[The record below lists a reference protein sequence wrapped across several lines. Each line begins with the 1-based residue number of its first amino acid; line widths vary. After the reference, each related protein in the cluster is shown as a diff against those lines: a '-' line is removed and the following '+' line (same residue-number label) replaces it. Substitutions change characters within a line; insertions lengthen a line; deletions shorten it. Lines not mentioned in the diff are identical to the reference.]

1 MDALTAG
8 EPNTKPTGR
17 GPLGRARL
25 ALGAQHG
32 AAPRARQPKVTHLTA
47 KRGWGG
53 GWLGVKDG
61 VRMQWSTADLMQ
73 ADAEP
78 APGSLGGCQLL
89 VDPMVISTGL
99 GGPRRGPP

>member
-1 MDALTAG
+1 M
-8 EPNTKPTGR
+8 
-17 GPLGRARL
+17 
-25 ALGAQHG
+25 
-32 AAPRARQPKVTHLTA
+32 
-47 KRGWGG
+47 
-53 GWLGVKDG
+53 GVKDG